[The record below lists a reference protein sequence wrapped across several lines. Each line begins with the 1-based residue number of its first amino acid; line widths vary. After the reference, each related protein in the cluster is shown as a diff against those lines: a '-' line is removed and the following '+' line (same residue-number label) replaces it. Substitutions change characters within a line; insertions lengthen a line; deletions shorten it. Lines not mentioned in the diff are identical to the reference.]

1 MRIVGIDPGIS
12 GAIGVL
18 GENCSLVEVF
28 DMPTVLANKSSNRQ
42 MVNAYELAKRL
53 RTHVVNAPAG
63 VVAVVENVQAMPSIP
78 GVNGERRG
86 MGSASAF
93 AFGKSYGI
101 IVGALAALG
110 VSLELV
116 APSRWKG
123 YFQLTRDKDQAREL
137 AQRLWPQAE
146 LGLKR
151 HHNRAESLLI
161 ARWYAQVHQRE
172 SDDSRPPF

>member
-28 DMPTVLANKSSNRQ
+28 DMPTVLTNKSSNRQ

-63 VVAVVENVQAMPSIP
+63 MVAVIENVQAMPSIP

-116 APSRWKG
+116 TPTRWKSH
-123 YFQLTRDKDQAREL
+123 FQLTRDKDQAREL

-151 HHNRAESLLI
+151 HHNRAEALLV
-161 ARWYAQVHQRE
+161 ARYYSHCRASEVDAERVV
-172 SDDSRPPF
+172 S